1 MYRTHV
7 PRTRKRCRVCGTVKR
22 KLQRKS
28 MLHETRALAG
38 RGQAPARPGQDTEPT
53 VTDASADVRAL
64 GGANVST
71 SMKQKALV
79 DDASTPGLAQPG
91 LASSMVSSKKPKVE
105 PPLGV
110 ESTLPDKFECDVRK
124 SQLSHSAFQIVGAG
138 MDCRGEYPPM
148 DPVRLQQQALPL
160 GVGRDQAIASSHRR
174 DRVASCCFV

>member
-1 MYRTHV
+1 M
-7 PRTRKRCRVCGTVKR
+7 
-22 KLQRKS
+22 S
-28 MLHETRALAG
+28 
-38 RGQAPARPGQDTEPT
+38 RPGQDKEFS

-91 LASSMVSSKKPKVE
+91 LASSMVSSKKLKVE

-110 ESTLPDKFECDVRK
+110 ESASPDKFERDVRK

-160 GVGRDQAIASSHRR
+160 GVGQPRTGRECVVA
-174 DRVASCCFV
+174 RVACANLRMRLYRLRQMRARRAR

>member
-1 MYRTHV
+1 
-7 PRTRKRCRVCGTVKR
+7 
-22 KLQRKS
+22 
-28 MLHETRALAG
+28 MLYEAWPEAG
-38 RGQAPARPGQDTEPT
+38 RDLGTSRPGQDGQSAVTE
-53 VTDASADVRAL
+53 ALADVRAL

-91 LASSMVSSKKPKVE
+91 LASSMVSSKKLKVE

-110 ESTLPDKFECDVRK
+110 ELTLPDKFERDVRK

-138 MDCRGEYPPM
+138 
-148 DPVRLQQQALPL
+148 
-160 GVGRDQAIASSHRR
+160 ISNHRR